1 MAIFLGPPYLD
12 TMPFAEGILAA
23 ARATGK
29 TIASA
34 IQSGCG
40 VTESARYLREQGL
53 PNFPSGERAVRVLA
67 RMAEYAEYKAR
78 GCRQVEVPAEKG
90 LLFASGPLLEPEAMA
105 ILKEN
110 GIPVPEFHFAT
121 SQAEAVQAARN
132 IGYPVVMKVVSP
144 QIIHKSDYGGVE
156 LNIDSDAACEKAY
169 ERIARAAAE
178 RDFRGVVIYPM
189 LTGGREVILG
199 LTRDAQFGPVV
210 AFGLGGIY
218 TEVLKD
224 IVLKVAPVDRAGAA
238 EMIRSIRTYPIL
250 EGIRGQEPA
259 DLDAL
264 AETIANFSRLP
275 FLYPDLG
282 EADLN
287 PVFVFPRGVLVG
299 DVRLLKKP

>member
-1 MAIFLGPPYLD
+1 VGTDVEASISFLK
-12 TMPFAEGILAA
+12 EH
-23 ARATGK
+23 
-29 TIASA
+29 
-34 IQSGCG
+34 Q
-40 VTESARYLREQGL
+40 L

-78 GCRQVEVPAEKG
+78 GCKQVEIPAEKG
-90 LLFASGPLLEPEAMA
+90 RLFASGPLLEPEAMA
-105 ILKEN
+105 VLKEN
-110 GIPVPEFHFAT
+110 GIPVPGFYFAT

-132 IGYPVVMKVVSP
+132 LGYPVVMKAVSP
-144 QIIHKSDYGGVE
+144 QIIHKSDCGGVE
-156 LNIDSDAACEKAY
+156 LDIDSDGACEKAY
-169 ERIARAAAE
+169 ERIVRAAAE

-199 LTRDAQFGPVV
+199 LTRDGQFGPVV

-224 IVLKVAPVDRAGAA
+224 IVLRVAPVDRAGAA
-238 EMIRSIRTYPIL
+238 EMIRSIRAYTIL
-250 EGIRGQEPA
+250 EGTRGQEPA
-259 DLDAL
+259 DLEAL

-299 DVRLLKKP
+299 DVRLLKKA